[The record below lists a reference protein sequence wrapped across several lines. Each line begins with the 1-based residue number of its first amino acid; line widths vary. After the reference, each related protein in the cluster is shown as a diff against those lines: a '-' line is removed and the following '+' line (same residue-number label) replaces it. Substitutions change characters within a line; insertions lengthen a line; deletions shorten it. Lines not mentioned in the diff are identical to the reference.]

1 MVLAFT
7 ALPRTRTTADSGY
20 GFTALWLSLTGL
32 GFGFAVVPAMD
43 GPLGALPADRA
54 GSGSR
59 LPSPA
64 AHTAREPVVAAHGV
78 AVHTHAPHLAA
89 SPHTALTLGMSLV
102 LVCGIASLA
111 AALLAAPLLPD
122 TPVVRRAGAPEEAS
136 AHGRSCR
143 RCRTMTGMTAA
154 RPTSPVPSP
163 DRARPEGPRL
173 GLRER
178 KKIKTREAIRGA
190 TYALIEQQGYD
201 ATTIDQIAD
210 RAEVSPSTVFR
221 YFPTKEDIVLT
232 DEFDAVML
240 EEIRR
245 RPAEEPWG
253 DTIRYVLRRAVQVGM
268 AADPAVSRLRTRL
281 MVQVPAVRSRM
292 MESMSVTGHMLC
304 RAVAE
309 RTGRDP
315 GDLEVRV
322 YAMSLIGGLIE
333 TTMYWAEHGHQEDLR
348 DLIDRSLD
356 VLEHGLPG
364 AENH

>member
-1 MVLAFT
+1 MLMLAFL
-7 ALPRTRTTADSGY
+7 AGSVD
-20 GFTALWLSLTGL
+20 
-32 GFGFAVVPAMD
+32 AVIA
-43 GPLGALPADRA
+43 ARA
-54 GSGSR
+54 GTGVGAVTGVG
-59 LPSPA
+59 A
-64 AHTAREPVVAAHGV
+64 ALIMP
-78 AVHTHAPHLAA
+78 L
-89 SPHTALTLGMSLV
+89 
-102 LVCGIASLA
+102 SLA
-111 AALLAAPLLPD
+111 ALPCLWRRFPGGGRPLGPCWWGPVLLVDIPMAALGIGVCLPLLPE
-122 TPVVRRAGAPEEAS
+122 TLPHAGLRLRGRPCDGRGARTARGRGGVG
-136 AHGRSCR
+136 HGRSGR
-143 RCRTMTGMTAA
+143 RCRRMTGMTAA
-154 RPTSPVPSP
+154 RPTSTSA

-190 TYALIEQQGYD
+190 TYALIEAQGYD

-232 DEFDAVML
+232 DEFDAVIL
-240 EEIRR
+240 EEIRQ
-245 RPAEEPWG
+245 RPAREPWP

-268 AADPAVSRLRTRL
+268 EEDPAVSRLRTRL

-292 MESMSVTGHMLC
+292 MESMSVTGHLLC

-322 YAMSLIGGLIE
+322 YAMSLIGGLME

-348 DLIDRSLD
+348 DLIDRTLD

-364 AENH
+364 AENR